1 MLVIFRFFY
10 FSIISSRHRLH
21 RRTYPFRRPCQPLLP
36 QPSPLPFPPRRL
48 LHLLLLLHPQTQNRP
63 RRKQP
68 RRGRHQ
74 KSQPLRP
81 TILFH
86 QPLDRPPVLPP
97 LSLHP
102 PNPSGSAGVQ
112 IPISVVGCRRGES
125 GGGGGGRDRIWE
137 DYANS
142 TIPSRIRLCH
152 PRQILRG
159 MHPTPPSGRHL
170 HRLPRCRGNGR
181 DARRNR
187 RIHHSFRRRLQSPI
201 HRVEISDGW
210 YAFERGHERPPVVP
224 IFGHRFGRGAR
235 THSGH
240 GRIDGPLDG
249 TAAEEEKGIQARR
262 IESGRHVRHVGR
274 HQIPR
279 LFQQRP
285 LIESARTD
293 LPGRSVLR
301 GRTREELRRSRGEDG
316 HSDP

>member
-1 MLVIFRFFY
+1 
-10 FSIISSRHRLH
+10 
-21 RRTYPFRRPCQPLLP
+21 
-36 QPSPLPFPPRRL
+36 
-48 LHLLLLLHPQTQNRP
+48 
-63 RRKQP
+63 
-68 RRGRHQ
+68 
-74 KSQPLRP
+74 
-81 TILFH
+81 
-86 QPLDRPPVLPP
+86 
-97 LSLHP
+97 
-102 PNPSGSAGVQ
+102 
-112 IPISVVGCRRGES
+112 
-125 GGGGGGRDRIWE
+125 
-137 DYANS
+137 
-142 TIPSRIRLCH
+142 
-152 PRQILRG
+152 

-293 LPGRSVLR
+293 LPGRSVLH

-316 HSDP
+316 HSDPQMRGTRGHSRLSDGRTGDRAGMRGNSFGGPGNGKWERRRRIGGVSPVLFLAAGPTAQNIPAGASPKSCGREAGSQSCRFHQHRRNVSHHRRYRLRHRPGIFETESVQSAYSGGVPPGKSHLAGLGETALRTCR